1 MVQKIQSISFRHV
14 HVAWEKAQRC
24 FLAQAQ
30 TELEAGGVFL
40 WLRVPELSNNA
51 VCAIEKF
58 SKAVTTD
65 LDSRDRSQL
74 TRTAWLDVLV
84 TKCSSICVHT
94 SSPVHICTCMLFSIH
109 LYMYIQYIYV
119 YMYVLKCTCT

>member
-84 TKCSSICVHT
+84 TKCSSICVFTCAHMHLHVVFNTSVHVRTVHT
-94 SSPVHICTCMLFSIH
+94 GICIHVHVCT
-109 LYMYIQYIYV
+109 
-119 YMYVLKCTCT
+119 